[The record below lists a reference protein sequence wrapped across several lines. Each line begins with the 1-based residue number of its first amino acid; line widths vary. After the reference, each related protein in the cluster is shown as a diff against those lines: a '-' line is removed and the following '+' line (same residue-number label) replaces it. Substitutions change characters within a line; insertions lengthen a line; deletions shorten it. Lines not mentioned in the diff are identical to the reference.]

1 MLVATRRGPA
11 SIARCLRSPSTSLPS
26 NLARS
31 WRNSYLITP
40 LSSTS
45 SFRAF
50 NTGSAWRQQ
59 AAVRD
64 VNENQNG
71 DVIDKKS
78 VEKPPQTK
86 AQYGSVT
93 KFVEL
98 AERNMVC
105 KTVVNTIVR
114 DLELETMTH
123 VQSLTINETLKGID
137 VYDSDQIPSLDARN

>member
-1 MLVATRRGPA
+1 
-11 SIARCLRSPSTSLPS
+11 
-26 NLARS
+26 
-31 WRNSYLITP
+31 
-40 LSSTS
+40 
-45 SFRAF
+45 
-50 NTGSAWRQQ
+50 
-59 AAVRD
+59 
-64 VNENQNG
+64 
-71 DVIDKKS
+71 VIDKKS